1 MEKKACM
8 GEKSSSGLGSL
19 KGDGENVNQ
28 QQQQQQQQQRRNGEH
43 YSYNRQWYF
52 SN

>member
-19 KGDGENVNQ
+19 KGDGENVKQ
-28 QQQQQQQQQRRNGEH
+28 QQQQQKEKCH
-43 YSYNRQWYF
+43 DESYDR
-52 SN
+52 